1 MALRGHRRPA
11 CPHLRPRAARTQ
23 GSQGNGTLPR
33 RPLWEPRAG
42 PQFAIGDGSEFSLI
56 LFRFS
61 KECVCG
67 CHHRS
72 EHGHTRGTATATA
85 PTAGTASQL
94 PPGRGPQAPEP
105 NRGQAGQLHPRE
117 QRVRVRAPH
126 TAPRGLPWRRPL
138 PLTIAYQVAID
149 PATGRTPTRLPP
161 AGGTGLPGVAP
172 DRLRLPLPA
181 LASVSPP
188 QQLGEGDNGH
198 AQARL
203 SKGPGCPRHRG
214 RAPHRPGP
222 VGSLA
227 ATCPWP
233 PPSHWVPAAKG
244 PHEWP
249 ALPLR
254 WGATARH
261 GLPPPRHT
269 LPPGTAPPSGSLRPC
284 PPAPLPASEESTPTP
299 SPIPPP
305 GPPWGSPS
313 HPDGKTPSL
322 RPPTLPAH
330 AGRDTR
336 GPECS
341 AGASP
346 QDR

>member
-1 MALRGHRRPA
+1 MRLWVSSSIRARAHPRDGHRHSPHRRDGQPAPSWPRPA
-11 CPHLRPRAARTQ
+11 GSRAQPRASRSAPPP
-23 GSQGNGTLPR
+23 GAEG
-33 RPLWEPRAG
+33 AG
-42 PQFAIGDGSEFSLI
+42 PGAT
-56 LFRFS
+56 
-61 KECVCG
+61 
-67 CHHRS
+67 HRPP
-72 EHGHTRGTATATA
+72 GATLAQATA
-85 PTAGTASQL
+85 
-94 PPGRGPQAPEP
+94 
-105 NRGQAGQLHPRE
+105 
-117 QRVRVRAPH
+117 
-126 TAPRGLPWRRPL
+126 
-138 PLTIAYQVAID
+138 LTIAYQVAID

-254 WGATARH
+254 WGATAPR

>member
-1 MALRGHRRPA
+1 M
-11 CPHLRPRAARTQ
+11 
-23 GSQGNGTLPR
+23 
-33 RPLWEPRAG
+33 
-42 PQFAIGDGSEFSLI
+42 
-56 LFRFS
+56 
-61 KECVCG
+61 
-67 CHHRS
+67 
-72 EHGHTRGTATATA
+72 
-85 PTAGTASQL
+85 
-94 PPGRGPQAPEP
+94 
-105 NRGQAGQLHPRE
+105 
-117 QRVRVRAPH
+117 RVRAPH

-233 PPSHWVPAAKG
+233 PPSHWVPAAKAPHGVASTAPSLGRHSATRAAAASPHPSPRNRASLRLPKALPTRTPPSFRRVHPNPESDSAPRPTLGLSLSPRWENTLAPATDTACPRRERHTRPRVLCRSLTSG
-244 PHEWP
+244 PLTCPWGQGLRPESGSAGPGPGAPMGTP
-249 ALPLR
+249 ALHPCYPQHALR
-254 WGATARH
+254 TPGKTQ
-261 GLPPPRHT
+261 T
-269 LPPGTAPPSGSLRPC
+269 LL
-284 PPAPLPASEESTPTP
+284 LD
-299 SPIPPP
+299 PP
-305 GPPWGSPS
+305 GPQGPWSLGETPQGRTSP
-313 HPDGKTPSL
+313 
-322 RPPTLPAH
+322 
-330 AGRDTR
+330 
-336 GPECS
+336 
-341 AGASP
+341 
-346 QDR
+346 